1 MKKIKEFLLL
11 FTTIIVIILVAISGI
26 VIVSYDFDYGQSIF
40 LFMGIALILFY
51 RELSRKDKEVKND

>member
-1 MKKIKEFLLL
+1 MKRIKELLQL

-40 LFMGIALILFY
+40 LFMGIALIVFF
-51 RELSRKDKEVKND
+51 RELFKKDTNEKE

>member
-51 RELSRKDKEVKND
+51 RELYRKDKEDKND